1 MLLLLQ
7 QQLNMHTLP
16 EPVHCISSVTPW
28 LDIREDSYC
37 LEFLQI
43 YGKNGYLPLFKRL
56 FN

>member
-1 MLLLLQ
+1 
-7 QQLNMHTLP
+7 MHTLP